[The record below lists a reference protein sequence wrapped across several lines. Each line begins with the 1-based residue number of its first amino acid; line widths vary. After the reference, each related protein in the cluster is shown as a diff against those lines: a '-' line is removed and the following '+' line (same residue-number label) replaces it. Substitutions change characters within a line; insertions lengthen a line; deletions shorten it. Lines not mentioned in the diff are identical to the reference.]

1 MRIVKFIIENYKSL
15 RGKTEFNPNGASFM
29 LIGKNGQGKTSA
41 GRAIIDFLT
50 KSVPS
55 KPVTTGEDAGY
66 IEYEFDNGQKLLAKF
81 TEKGT
86 QKLELLSPEGLKINT
101 PKELIQKLTGN
112 GMAFNID
119 DFMSMAPKP
128 RRELL
133 EKIAGVDLSDLNAKE
148 KELEDLRRDANAEA
162 KAAQARVKPFDAKL
176 AELDEVDVTESV
188 ETLTAMNA
196 ANAAWEKVENGIK
209 TREAKILELNEK
221 IIQLSK
227 EVIQY
232 QEEIT
237 KGNEWMKDAAKFT
250 EKEIE
255 NQELLIKKADEIKE
269 AKRIKKDVEDYNSK
283 SEKALEYDE
292 KIKDIRAE
300 KESRIK
306 NASLPAEGLAF
317 EGDELLIDG
326 IPFESTQ
333 IAASRKLIA
342 AIQIAASMLGEIK
355 YLHFDGAALDKA
367 SADKILEWAEKND
380 LQLCLERP
388 LWEGGEGVRMEI
400 IEVDEAM
407 SGRIKDI
414 ADSAKSLKGKESLP
428 AHIVAKMDANQKQ
441 AKEEMDE
448 RKAAKAE
455 IEEIKTATK
464 KAALPW

>member
-1 MRIVKFIIENYKSL
+1 MRIVKFIIENYKAL
-15 RGKTEFNPNGASFM
+15 KGKTEFNPNGASFM
-29 LIGKNGQGKTSA
+29 LIGSNGQGKTSA
-41 GRAIIDFLT
+41 GRALIDFLT

-55 KPVTTGEDAGY
+55 KPVTTGQTDGT
-66 IEYEFDNGQKLLAKF
+66 IEYEFDNGQKLIAKF

-101 PKELIQKLTGN
+101 PKEFIQKLTGN

-119 DFMSMAPKP
+119 EFMSMAPKP

-148 KELEDLRRDANAEA
+148 KEFEDLRRDANAEA
-162 KAAQARVKPFDAKL
+162 KAAHARVKPFDTKL
-176 AELDEVDVTESV
+176 ADLEEVDVTESV
-188 ETLTAMNA
+188 ETLTAMNN
-196 ANAAWEKVENGIK
+196 ANAAYEKVDNGIK
-209 TREAKILELNEK
+209 QRASKILDHQSKILEL
-221 IIQLSK
+221 Q
-227 EVIQY
+227 
-232 QEEIT
+232 
-237 KGNEWMKDAAKFT
+237 
-250 EKEIE
+250 KEIE
-255 NQELLIKKADEIKE
+255 LYQTELEKGIAWKKDNIKFTDSEIEKQELLIKKADEIKE
-269 AKRIKKDVEDYNSK
+269 AKRIKKDVEDYNTK

-306 NASLPAEGLAF
+306 SASLPAEGLAF
-317 EGDELLIDG
+317 EGEELLIDG
-326 IPFESTQ
+326 IPFESSQ

-367 SADKILEWAEKND
+367 SADKILDWAEKND

-388 LWEGGEGVRMEI
+388 LWEGGDGVRMEI
-400 IEVDEAM
+400 IEGEFP
-407 SGRIKDI
+407 
-414 ADSAKSLKGKESLP
+414 AKIE
-428 AHIVAKMDANQKQ
+428 KMDNIKPISKTDVKAEQKD
-441 AKEEMDE
+441 ERPEMDE

-455 IEEIKTATK
+455 IEKIKNEVK